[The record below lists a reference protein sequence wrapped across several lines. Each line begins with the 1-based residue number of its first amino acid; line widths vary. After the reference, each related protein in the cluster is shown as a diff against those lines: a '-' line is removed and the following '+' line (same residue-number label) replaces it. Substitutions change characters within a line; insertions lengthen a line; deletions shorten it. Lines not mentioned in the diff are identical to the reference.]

1 MIYVVDLYGIY
12 LPSLMLLAILAF
24 GLLRLLTRG
33 LAAAG
38 FYRLVW
44 HRPLFDLALYI
55 VLLALSELLFRWVTT

>member
-24 GLLRLLTRG
+24 VLLRVLTRG
-33 LAAAG
+33 LMALG